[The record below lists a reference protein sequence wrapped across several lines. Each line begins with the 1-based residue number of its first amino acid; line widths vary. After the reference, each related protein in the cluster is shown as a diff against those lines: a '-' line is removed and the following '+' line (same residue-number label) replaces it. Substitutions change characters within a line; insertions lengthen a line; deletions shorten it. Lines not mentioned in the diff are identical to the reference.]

1 MKVSAEQE
9 EALKRTYGYASASL
23 GELIEIDH
31 RRPRYAR
38 VLPHGPDGPL
48 ASAEDGAWCP
58 ECLREAK
65 RKRTLEERQDLLL
78 NELLGDTV
86 FIRGKGYKTMRKAVV
101 ECYESVRDGHLVQF
115 RYTGESRGNSLDRIP
130 RLDVVIDG
138 ERVTVWDDGEEDL
151 NVWERGQH
159 ANSAR
164 PCKRT
169 YQEAVG

>member
-1 MKVSAEQE
+1 MISSEQE

-48 ASAEDGAWCP
+48 ASGDCP
-58 ECLREAK
+58 ECVREGVRRQALRE
-65 RKRTLEERQDLLL
+65 RRDLLL

-86 FIRGKGYKTMRKAVV
+86 FVRGKGYKTMRKAVV
-101 ECYESVRDGHLVQF
+101 SHYSYPDADIYVPLFD
-115 RYTGESRGNSLDRIP
+115 YAGEDRGQSLKRIP

-138 ERVTVWDDGEEDL
+138 ERVTVWDDGEGDL
-151 NVWERGQH
+151 GVWDRGQL
-159 ANSAR
+159 ASSAR

-169 YQEAVG
+169 YQEVVG